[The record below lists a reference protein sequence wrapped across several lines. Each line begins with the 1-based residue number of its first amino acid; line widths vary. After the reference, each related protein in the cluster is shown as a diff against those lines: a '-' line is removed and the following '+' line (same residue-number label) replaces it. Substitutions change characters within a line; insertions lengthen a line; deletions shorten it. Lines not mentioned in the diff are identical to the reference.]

1 MLTLFL
7 VICELEFLFIYF
19 LCYFSEE
26 FDLRGNKLLY
36 VWVCVCVCV
45 YVFLLYDHNVFQG
58 LVTFFGTLSRDW
70 ELECMKDILLVN
82 LRGNLQI
89 IVQVLFLDNV
99 AIRFMFYLIF
109 WISQFIY
116 KGILLVHDLHTTKEY
131 FEQVGVDACIKLFEQ
146 FKSYEGL

>member
-1 MLTLFL
+1 M

-36 VWVCVCVCV
+36 VCVCVCMCV

-82 LRGNLQI
+82 LRGNL
-89 IVQVLFLDNV
+89 
-99 AIRFMFYLIF
+99 
-109 WISQFIY
+109 STGFI
-116 KGILLVHDLHTTKEY
+116 K
-131 FEQVGVDACIKLFEQ
+131 
-146 FKSYEGL
+146 